1 MQTSGRHNHRP
12 QSSSSLDETKFKETF
27 SDTLHVRTAEIF
39 DREALSRL
47 KSSEVIIRNDV
58 NIYEPRGMRHSHI

>member
-1 MQTSGRHNHRP
+1 MQTAIIINGNLLPHP
-12 QSSSSLDETKFKETF
+12 MKQSSKKLFRIRYTS
-27 SDTLHVRTAEIF
+27 RTAEIF

-58 NIYEPRGMRHSHI
+58 NIYEPGGMRHSHI